1 MGGRVMSLL
10 PSHDDPDRYDQLI
23 DDELT
28 RSRADIIYEWEENY
42 DIDEDTTRANF
53 NIDRAAFIAKLD
65 SELPS

>member
-1 MGGRVMSLL
+1 MSLL